1 MNSNLKVSLCFLAIH
16 FALFSNLAFA
26 DSGVPPGFEELVSG
40 QNIWLNVNLLGQSAG
55 LFEANVTLETVQFK
69 DPQAVLTALNLPLK
83 PGTPDYQKILAT
95 LSAPLARHGNL
106 ACDSNADAKGCGY
119 LETDSVALIYDENN
133 SAADLF
139 VSKTLV
145 PDADK
150 KALYYTP
157 TAQTENAL
165 IHQQTLNVAAQDEY
179 QSLSL
184 QGSGALGVLT
194 NGYVGFDWSLDSYK
208 SDDSDSQ
215 TVSVDDFYF
224 RQSLGKRHY
233 VQAGRMD
240 SRDLSGNL
248 GGNITFALL
257 PLNAIDGIRAGSS
270 LSYLNLEEA
279 SKGSPLVL
287 LLSSKSRVDAYRGN
301 QLLGT
306 FYLNNGS
313 NTLDTGSFPNGSYAV
328 TLRIYE
334 NNQLVRTETQPFTK
348 TGGIGDGHLQWF
360 LQAGE
365 TADNHV
371 VRTTGD
377 DENDSTPRKPVMQAG
392 ARLPVVA
399 EVTATAGIAN
409 TDNESYGEAG
419 LQWTHGF
426 NGKVIDG
433 VLDMQA
439 NMFSGTEGSKGNVEQ
454 ISYNDGFS
462 MSVYRNAAYGKSC
475 TSADV
480 SQYDYADIGCY
491 ESVSGTLSV
500 PVKGWSA
507 SLGYTYNKNT
517 SLSPDSSS
525 YDPSKPFEDNMINH
539 TESQSTSKTL
549 QLSLNKSFTW
559 KQMTVTTRFGG
570 YRRESSS
577 NSDNDKGIYIGFSL
591 SRNTPKD
598 AQLRSSNTSFSTD
611 YQGSQNGDAQ
621 MTYNASQNWDW
632 GSNNERE
639 LGIDV
644 GGTDTDNANASVHGR
659 LNGQYGDGELTVS
672 DSYDNQ
678 QKTHQGAVTGSYS
691 SSVAVSKSGFFW
703 GPGGTGLP
711 GAAVAVKVKGSNE
724 EDADAADD
732 ALIDVSVQGGGGAKM
747 KQNSKALFPV
757 TGFEEGKVTVDE
769 SRDVS
774 PGSQASI
781 TQGAGSQNL
790 FLLPGKMKVREVKME
805 SRYTYVGQLVT
816 ATGEPINKGSML
828 NASAFSSSE
837 DGGFTAEMTSQAK
850 SLYVRN
856 GDKNY
861 QCAVNVQSSRDVV
874 RYVGKTLCKPIQFAD
889 LPENIQKKN
898 K

>member
-1 MNSNLKVSLCFLAIH
+1 MKPNLKVSLCFLAIH
-16 FALFSNLAFA
+16 FALFSNLALAA

-40 QNIWLNVNLLGQSAG
+40 QNIWLNLNLLGQSAG

-69 DPQAVLTALNLPLK
+69 DPQAVMTALNLPLK
-83 PGTPDYQKILAT
+83 AGTPDYQKMLAT
-95 LSAPLARHGNL
+95 LSAPLSRHGNL
-106 ACDSNADAKGCGY
+106 ACGSNANAKGCGY
-119 LETDSVALIYDENN
+119 LETDSLALIYDENN
-133 SAADLF
+133 SAADVF
-139 VSKTLV
+139 VSKKLV
-145 PDADK
+145 PDAGK

-157 TAQTENAL
+157 TTQTENAL

-194 NGYVGFDWSLDSYK
+194 NGYVGFDWSLNSYK
-208 SDDSDSQ
+208 SDDSESQ
-215 TVSVDDFYF
+215 TVSVDDLYF

-240 SRDLSGNL
+240 SRDLSSNL
-248 GGNITFALL
+248 GGNISFSLL

-279 SKGSPLVL
+279 SKGSPLVV

-313 NTLDTGSFPNGSYAV
+313 NTLDTGNFPSGSYAV

-348 TGGIGDGHLQWF
+348 TGGIGDGHMQWF
-360 LQAGE
+360 IQAGE
-365 TADNHV
+365 TADNKV
-371 VRTTGD
+371 VSSTD
-377 DENDSTPRKPVMQAG
+377 DEDSNSTSRKPVVQAG
-392 ARLPVVA
+392 ARLPVFA
-399 EVTATAGIAN
+399 ELTATAGVAN
-409 TDNESYGEAG
+409 TDNENYGEAG

-426 NGKVIDG
+426 TGKVIDG

-439 NMFSGTEGSKGNVEQ
+439 NVFSGTDGSKGNVEQ

-462 MSVYRNAAYGKSC
+462 MSIYRNAAYGKSC
-475 TSADV
+475 TSADAG
-480 SQYDYADIGCY
+480 QYDYADIGCY

-517 SLSPDSSS
+517 SLSPDYSS
-525 YDPSKPFEDNMINH
+525 YDPSKPFEDNMINN

-549 QLSLNKSFTW
+549 QLSLNKSFNW
-559 KQMTVTTRFGG
+559 KQMTITTRFGG
-570 YRRESSS
+570 YRRQSSS
-577 NSDNDKGIYIGFSL
+577 ASDNDKGIYMGFSL
-591 SRNTPKD
+591 SRSTPKNS
-598 AQLRSSNTSFSTD
+598 QLRSSNSSFSTD

-632 GSNNERE
+632 GSNNDRE

-659 LNGQYGDGELTVS
+659 LNGQYGEGELTIS
-672 DSYDNQ
+672 DSYDNE

-703 GPGGTGLP
+703 GPGGTGSP
-711 GAAVAVKVKGSNE
+711 GAAVAVKVKGKD

-732 ALIDVSVQGGGGAKM
+732 ALVDVSVQGGGATKM

-757 TGFEEGKVTVDE
+757 TGFEEGKVSVDE

-774 PGSQASI
+774 NGSQASI
-781 TQGAGSQNL
+781 TQGAGSQKL
-790 FLLPGKMKVREVKME
+790 FLLPGKMKVREVTME
-805 SRYTYVGQLVT
+805 SHYTYVGQLVT
-816 ATGEPINKGSML
+816 ATGEPINQGSML
-828 NASAFSSSE
+828 NASAFSPSE
-837 DGGFTAEMTSQAK
+837 DGGFTAEMTSLAK
-850 SLYVRN
+850 SLYVQN

-861 QCAVNVQSSRDVV
+861 QCTVTVQSSRDVV
-874 RYVGKTLCKPIQFAD
+874 RYVGKTLCKTITQGE
-889 LPENIQKKN
+889 LPTNIRKTK
-898 K
+898 

>member
-1 MNSNLKVSLCFLAIH
+1 MKPNLKVSLCFLAIH
-16 FALFSNLAFA
+16 FALFSNLALAA

-40 QNIWLNVNLLGQSAG
+40 QNIWLNLNLLGQSAG

-69 DPQAVLTALNLPLK
+69 DPQAVMTALNLPLK
-83 PGTPDYQKILAT
+83 AGTPDYQKMLAT
-95 LSAPLARHGNL
+95 LSAPLSRHGNL
-106 ACDSNADAKGCGY
+106 ACGSNANAKGCGY
-119 LETDSVALIYDENN
+119 LETDSLALIYDENN
-133 SAADLF
+133 SAADVF
-139 VSKTLV
+139 VSKKLV
-145 PDADK
+145 PDAGK

-184 QGSGALGVLT
+184 QGAGALGVLT
-194 NGYVGFDWSLDSYK
+194 NGYVGFDWSLNSYK
-208 SDDSDSQ
+208 SDDSESQ
-215 TVSVDDFYF
+215 TVSVDDLYF

-240 SRDLSGNL
+240 SRDLSSNL
-248 GGNITFALL
+248 GGNISFSLL

-279 SKGSPLVL
+279 GKGSPLVV

-313 NTLDTGSFPNGSYAV
+313 NTLDTGNFPSGSYAV

-348 TGGIGDGHLQWF
+348 TGGIGDGHMQWF
-360 LQAGE
+360 IQAGE
-365 TADNHV
+365 TADNSIV
-371 VRTTGD
+371 SSTDD
-377 DENDSTPRKPVMQAG
+377 DEDSTSRKPVVQAG
-392 ARLPVVA
+392 ARLPVFA
-399 EVTATAGIAN
+399 ELTATAGIAN
-409 TDNESYGEAG
+409 TDNQNYGEAG

-426 NGKVIDG
+426 TGKVIDG

-439 NMFSGTEGSKGNVEQ
+439 NVFSGTDGSKGNVEQ

-462 MSVYRNAAYGKSC
+462 MSIYRNAAYGKSC
-475 TSADV
+475 TSADAG
-480 SQYDYADIGCY
+480 QYDYADIGCY

-517 SLSPDSSS
+517 SLSPDYSS
-525 YDPSKPFEDNMINH
+525 YDPSKPFEDNMINN

-549 QLSLNKSFTW
+549 QLSLNKSFNW
-559 KQMTVTTRFGG
+559 KQMTITTRFGG
-570 YRRESSS
+570 YRRQSSS
-577 NSDNDKGIYIGFSL
+577 ASDNDKGIYMGFSL
-591 SRNTPKD
+591 SRSTPKN

-632 GSNNERE
+632 GSNNDRE

-659 LNGQYGDGELTVS
+659 LNGQYGDGQLTVS
-672 DSYDNQ
+672 DSYDNE

-703 GPGGTGLP
+703 GPGGTGSP
-711 GAAVAVKVKGSNE
+711 GAAVAVKVKGKD

-732 ALIDVSVQGGGGAKM
+732 ALVDVSVQGGGATKM

-757 TGFEEGKVTVDE
+757 TGFEEGKVSVDE

-774 PGSQASI
+774 NGSQASI
-781 TQGAGSQNL
+781 TQGAGSQKL
-790 FLLPGKMKVREVKME
+790 FLLPGKMKVREVTME
-805 SRYTYVGQLVT
+805 SHYTYVGQLVT
-816 ATGEPINKGSML
+816 ATGEPINQGRML
-828 NASAFSSSE
+828 NASAFSPSE
-837 DGGFTAEMTSQAK
+837 DGGFTAEMTSLAK
-850 SLYVRN
+850 SLYVQN

-861 QCAVNVQSSRDVV
+861 QCTVTVQSSRDVV
-874 RYVGKTLCKPIQFAD
+874 RYVGKTLCKTITQSE
-889 LPENIQKKN
+889 LPASIRKTS
-898 K
+898 

>member
-1 MNSNLKVSLCFLAIH
+1 MKPNLKVSLYFLAIH
-16 FALFSNLAFA
+16 FALFNNLALA
-26 DSGVPPGFEELVSG
+26 GSDVPPGFEELVSG
-40 QNIWLNVNLLGQSAG
+40 QNVWLNVNLLGQSVG

-83 PGTPDYQKILAT
+83 TGTPNFQKMLAT
-95 LSAPLARHGNL
+95 FSAPLPRHGNL
-106 ACDSNADAKGCGY
+106 ACSSNANTKGCGY
-119 LETDSVALIYDENN
+119 LETDSLALIYDENN
-133 SAADLF
+133 SAADVF

-150 KALYYTP
+150 KSLYYTP
-157 TAQTENAL
+157 TSQAENAL

-194 NGYVGFDWSLDSYK
+194 SGYVGFDWSLDSYK
-208 SDDSDSQ
+208 SDYSNSQ
-215 TVSVDDFYF
+215 TVSVDDLYF

-240 SRDLSGNL
+240 SRDLSSNL
-248 GGNITFALL
+248 GGNISFSLL

-270 LSYLNLEEA
+270 LSYLNIEEA
-279 SKGSPLVL
+279 SKGSPLVV

-313 NTLDTGSFPNGSYAV
+313 NILDTGNFPSGSYAV

-334 NNQLVRTETQPFTK
+334 NNQLVRTDTQPFTK

-365 TADNHV
+365 TADNKV
-371 VRTTGD
+371 VHSTD
-377 DENDSTPRKPVMQAG
+377 DEDNSTPRKPVVQAG
-392 ARLPVVA
+392 ARLPVFA
-399 EVTATAGIAN
+399 ELTATAGIAN
-409 TDNESYGEAG
+409 TDNENYGEAG

-426 NGKVIDG
+426 TGKTIDG
-433 VLDMQA
+433 VLNIQA
-439 NMFSGTEGSKGNVEQ
+439 NEFSGTDGSKGNVEQ

-462 MSVYRNAAYGKSC
+462 MSVYRNEANGKSC

-491 ESVSGTLSV
+491 ESVSGTFSV
-500 PVKGWSA
+500 PVKGWSV

-517 SLSPDSSS
+517 SLSQDSSA
-525 YDPSKPFEDNMINH
+525 YDPSRPFEDNMINY
-539 TESQSTSKTL
+539 TESQSTSNTV
-549 QLSLNKSFTW
+549 QLSLNKSFNW
-559 KQMTVTTRFGG
+559 KQMTITTRFGG

-577 NSDNDKGIYIGFSL
+577 ASDNDKGVYVGFSL

-621 MTYNASQNWDW
+621 LTYNASQNWDW
-632 GSNNERE
+632 GSNNDRE

-659 LNGQYGDGELTVS
+659 LDGQYGEGELTVS

-678 QKTHQGAVTGSYS
+678 EKTHQGAVTGSYN

-703 GPGGTGLP
+703 GAGGTGAP
-711 GAAVAVKVKGSNE
+711 GAAVAVKVKGNEE

-732 ALIDVSVQGGGGAKM
+732 ALIDVSVQGGGSAKM

-757 TGFEEGKVTVDE
+757 TGFEEGKVTVNE

-774 PGSQASI
+774 NGSQANI

-790 FLLPGKMKVREVKME
+790 FLLPGKMKVREVTME
-805 SRYTYVGQLVT
+805 SHYTYVGQLVT
-816 ATGEPINKGSML
+816 STGEPLSGGNML
-828 NASAFSSSE
+828 NANAYSSSE
-837 DGGFTAEMTSQAK
+837 DGGFTAEMTSLAK
-850 SLYVRN
+850 NLYLRS
-856 GDKNY
+856 GEQNY
-861 QCAVNVQSSRDVV
+861 QCAVTVQSSRDVV
-874 RYVGKTLCKPIQFAD
+874 RYVGRTLCKPIQPAD
-889 LPENIQKKN
+889 LPKNIQKIK
-898 K
+898 

>member
-1 MNSNLKVSLCFLAIH
+1 MKPNLKVSLCFLAIH
-16 FALFSNLAFA
+16 FALFSNLALA
-26 DSGVPPGFEELVSG
+26 GSDVPPGFEELVSG
-40 QNIWLNVNLLGQSAG
+40 QNVWLNVNLLGQSAG
-55 LFEANVTLETVQFK
+55 LFEANVTLETIQFK

-83 PGTPDYQKILAT
+83 TGTPDYQKMLAT
-95 LSAPLARHGNL
+95 LSAPLPRHGNL
-106 ACDSNADAKGCGY
+106 ACSSNADARGCGY
-119 LETDSVALIYDENN
+119 LETDSLALIYDENN
-133 SAADLF
+133 SAADVF
-139 VSKTLV
+139 VSKALV

-165 IHQQTLNVAAQDEY
+165 IHQQTLNVAAQDQY

-184 QGSGALGVLT
+184 QGAGALGVLT
-194 NGYVGFDWSLDSYK
+194 SGYVGFDWSLDSYK

-215 TVSVDDFYF
+215 TVSVDDLYF

-240 SRDLSGNL
+240 SRDLSSNL
-248 GGNITFALL
+248 GGNISFSLL
-257 PLNAIDGIRAGSS
+257 PLNAIDGVRAGSS
-270 LSYLNLEEA
+270 LSYLNLDEA
-279 SKGSPLVL
+279 SKGSPLVV
-287 LLSSKSRVDAYRGN
+287 LLSSKSRVDAYRSN

-313 NTLDTGSFPNGSYAV
+313 NTLDTGNFPSGSYAV

-348 TGGIGDGHLQWF
+348 TGGISDGHMQWF
-360 LQAGE
+360 VQAGE
-365 TADNHV
+365 TADNKV
-371 VRTTGD
+371 VSSTD
-377 DENDSTPRKPVMQAG
+377 DEENDSTSRKPVMQAG
-392 ARLPVVA
+392 ARLPVFA
-399 EVTATAGIAN
+399 ELTATAGIAN
-409 TDNESYGEAG
+409 TDNENYGEAG

-433 VLDMQA
+433 VLDMQTSV
-439 NMFSGTEGSKGNVEQ
+439 FSGTDGSKGNVEQ

-480 SQYDYADIGCY
+480 GENDYADIGCY
-491 ESVSGTLSV
+491 ESINATLSV

-517 SLSPDSSS
+517 SLSPDSAT
-525 YDPSKPFEDNMINH
+525 YDPSKPFEDNMINN

-549 QLSLNKSFTW
+549 QLSLNKSFNW
-559 KQMTVTTRFGG
+559 KQMTITTRFGG
-570 YRRESSS
+570 YRRQSSS
-577 NSDNDKGIYIGFSL
+577 DSDSDKGVYVGFSL

-632 GSNNERE
+632 GSNNDRE

-659 LNGQYGDGELTVS
+659 LNGQYGEGELTVS
-672 DSYDNQ
+672 DSYDNE

-703 GPGGTGLP
+703 GPGGTGSP

-724 EDADAADD
+724 EEADAADD
-732 ALIDVSVQGGGGAKM
+732 ALIDVSVQGGGAAHM

-757 TGFEEGKVTVDE
+757 TGFEEGKVSVDE

-774 PGSQASI
+774 SGSQASI
-781 TQGAGSQNL
+781 TQGAGSQKL
-790 FLLPGKMKVREVKME
+790 FLLPGKMKVREVTME
-805 SRYTYVGQLVT
+805 SHYTYVGQLVT
-816 ATGEPINKGSML
+816 ATGEPLTQGTLL
-828 NASAFSSSE
+828 NANAFSSSE
-837 DGGFTAEMTSQAK
+837 DGGFTAEMTSLAK
-850 SLYVRN
+850 NLYLRS
-856 GDKNY
+856 GSQNY
-861 QCAVNVQSSRDVV
+861 LCAVTVQSSRDVV
-874 RYVGKTLCKPIQFAD
+874 RYVGKTLCKPVQPAD
-889 LPENIQKKN
+889 LPAAIREKK
-898 K
+898 